1 MPATLTIE
9 GRRMSTIAVIEDDAD
24 LHELLLHTLR
34 QNGYEALGSTTGE
47 GALAFLRNKKPDL
60 LLLDILLPGQDGIEI
75 CRQVRADPSLKSI
88 PVIFL
93 SALGDE
99 TDRVL
104 GLEIGGNDYIVK
116 PFSVRE
122 LLARIKIHLRVDPQ
136 QAEVLAIGPIELN
149 RTQYI
154 VRLGGQPVSLTATEF
169 RLLEH
174 LMRRPGQVFRR
185 DALLEAAWADRTNV
199 MERTVDAY
207 IVRLRNKLE
216 DNPSKPRYIRSV
228 RGVGYTFCET
238 A

>member
-1 MPATLTIE
+1 MTK
-9 GRRMSTIAVIEDDAD
+9 IAVIEDDAD

-34 QNGYEALGSTTGE
+34 QNAYEAVGLKTGE
-47 GALAFLRNKKPDL
+47 GALTFLRNEKPDL

-75 CRQVRADPSLKSI
+75 CRQVRAEASVKSTPI
-88 PVIFL
+88 IFL

-104 GLEIGGNDYIVK
+104 GLEIGGNDYLVK
-116 PFSVRE
+116 PFSLRE
-122 LLARIKIHLRVDPQ
+122 LLARIKIHLRSAPDQP
-136 QAEVLAIGPIELN
+136 EVLTAGPIELN

-154 VRLGGQPVSLTATEF
+154 VRLRGEPVSLTATEF

-185 DALLEAAWADRTNV
+185 DALLEAAWADRADV

-216 DNPSKPRYIRSV
+216 DQPSKPRYIRSV
-228 RGVGYTFCET
+228 RGVGYTFRESE
-238 A
+238 

>member
-1 MPATLTIE
+1 MHK
-9 GRRMSTIAVIEDDAD
+9 IALIEDDAD

-34 QNGYEALGSTTGE
+34 QNGYEAVGRKSGE
-47 GALAFLRNKKPDL
+47 GALTFLRDEKPDL
-60 LLLDILLPGQDGIEI
+60 LVLDILLPGQDGIEI
-75 CRQVRADPSLKSI
+75 CRQARAEPSLESMPI
-88 PVIFL
+88 VFL

-104 GLEIGGNDYIVK
+104 GLEIGGNDYLVK

-122 LLARIKIHLRVDPQ
+122 LLARIKIHLR
-136 QAEVLAIGPIELN
+136 AEAGPRDVLTGGPIELN

-154 VRLGGQPVSLTATEF
+154 VRLRGEPVSLTATEF

-185 DALLEAAWADRTNV
+185 DALLEAAWADRTDV

-228 RGVGYTFCET
+228 RGVGYTFRE
-238 A
+238 AE

>member
-1 MPATLTIE
+1 M
-9 GRRMSTIAVIEDDAD
+9 RKIAVIEDDAD

-34 QNGYEALGSTTGE
+34 QNGYEAVGLKTGE
-47 GALAFLRNKKPDL
+47 GALTFLRNEKPDL
-60 LLLDILLPGQDGIEI
+60 LVLDILLPGQDGIEI
-75 CRQVRADPSLKSI
+75 CRQVRAEPSLKSTPI
-88 PVIFL
+88 VFL

-122 LLARIKIHLRVDPQ
+122 LLARIKIHLR
-136 QAEVLAIGPIELN
+136 AEAGHAEILSGGPIELN

-154 VRLGGQPVSLTATEF
+154 VRLHGEPVSLTATEF

-185 DALLEAAWADRTNV
+185 DALLEAAWADRTDV

-216 DNPSKPRYIRSV
+216 ENPSKPRYIRSV
-228 RGVGYTFCET
+228 RGVGYSFRE
-238 A
+238 AD